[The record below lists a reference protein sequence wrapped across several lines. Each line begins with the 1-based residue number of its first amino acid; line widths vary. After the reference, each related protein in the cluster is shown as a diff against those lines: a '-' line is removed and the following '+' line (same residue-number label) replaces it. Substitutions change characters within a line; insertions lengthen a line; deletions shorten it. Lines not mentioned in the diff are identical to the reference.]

1 MAQLRCDIMFS
12 LQFNCFHSQL
22 SNFGA
27 WSDSYGK
34 RQTYFAGANY
44 GQKICQC
51 GIKSPNQCFK
61 LRNVE
66 DINQCNCDQKDAV
79 YRRDSGFI
87 TNMVNIL
94 NNNDY
99 FYIEKWTFKVM
110 YEAYFCAKQD
120 RNEATCFYKTKSV
133 HFECRMVLFYIL
145 II

>member
-1 MAQLRCDIMFS
+1 MFS

-87 TNMVNIL
+87 TNMVKL
-94 NNNDY
+94 
-99 FYIEKWTFKVM
+99 KL
-110 YEAYFCAKQD
+110 
-120 RNEATCFYKTKSV
+120 RN
-133 HFECRMVLFYIL
+133 
-145 II
+145 